1 MQPCNRIYYSTVHWR
16 LNMFRMAY
24 RSSSGALTVFT
35 ASGLH
40 MHMVTGRSQVWVGTE
55 SYYNAR
61 IYEHSIYYLQ
71 CTDLWT
77 FNLLSTMH
85 GSMNIQFIIYNA
97 RIYEHSIYYLQCT
110 DLWTFNLL
118 STMHGSMNIQFII
131 YNARIYEHSI
141 YYLQCTDLWTFNLLS
156 TMHGSMNIQFIF
168 YNARIYEHSIYYLQC
183 TDLWTFNLLSTSTT
197 YFDKNSRFWE
207 QNNRII
213 FGKILEEV
221 TWWAIKIYNKGFQN
235 FLYQNLLQWLNG

>member
-1 MQPCNRIYYSTVHWR
+1 MKISIITCFHFWALYNRCAREMCALDTTDSVEITNKMQPCNRIYYSKINWR

-55 SYYNAR
+55 SY
-61 IYEHSIYYLQ
+61 
-71 CTDLWT
+71 
-77 FNLLSTMH
+77 
-85 GSMNIQFIIYNA
+85 
-97 RIYEHSIYYLQCT
+97 
-110 DLWTFNLL
+110 
-118 STMHGSMNIQFII
+118 
-131 YNARIYEHSI
+131 
-141 YYLQCTDLWTFNLLS
+141 
-156 TMHGSMNIQFIF
+156 